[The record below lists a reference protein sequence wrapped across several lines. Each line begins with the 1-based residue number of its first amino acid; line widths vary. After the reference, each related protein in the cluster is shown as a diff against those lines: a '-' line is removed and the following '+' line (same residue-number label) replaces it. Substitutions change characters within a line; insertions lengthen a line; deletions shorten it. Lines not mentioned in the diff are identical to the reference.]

1 MKIVTFK
8 PTKQIDDGFY
18 LPGIDILFV
27 SDKANAK
34 STEDVILF
42 LSRNGLNK
50 SWMIL
55 ENKSIIPRRK

>member
-27 SDKANAK
+27 SDKADAQG
-34 STEDVILF
+34 TEDVILF
-42 LSRNGLNK
+42 FSKHGLNK
-50 SWMIL
+50 S
-55 ENKSIIPRRK
+55 

>member
-8 PTKQIDDGFY
+8 PTKQIDDGLY

-27 SDKANAK
+27 SDKTDAK
-34 STEDVILF
+34 GTEDVILF

-55 ENKSIIPRRK
+55 ENKATIPRRK

>member
-1 MKIVTFK
+1 MKIVSFK

-27 SDKANAK
+27 SDKADAK

-42 LSRNGLNK
+42 LSKHGLNK
-50 SWMIL
+50 S
-55 ENKSIIPRRK
+55 

>member
-27 SDKANAK
+27 SDKADAK

-42 LSRNGLNK
+42 FQEMG
-50 SWMIL
+50 
-55 ENKSIIPRRK
+55 

>member
-27 SDKANAK
+27 SDKADTK

-42 LSRNGLNK
+42 LSKMG
-50 SWMIL
+50 
-55 ENKSIIPRRK
+55 

>member
-27 SDKANAK
+27 SDKADAK
-34 STEDVILF
+34 GKEDVILF

-50 SWMIL
+50 S
-55 ENKSIIPRRK
+55 

>member
-8 PTKQIDDGFY
+8 PTKQIDDGLY

-27 SDKANAK
+27 SDKTDAK
-34 STEDVILF
+34 GTEDVILF

-50 SWMIL
+50 S
-55 ENKSIIPRRK
+55 